1 MALVNP
7 DPKSLES
14 LTRAELIE
22 RARAVGA
29 ARPELLTRVELKDE
43 ILRLATS
50 EESERRQIRGWLG
63 AARDLVA
70 GVIEQGLHMPDA
82 AAFLRKHVPMTPV
95 VTQPPVPT
103 VTLAEI
109 YASQGHVRRAL
120 KMLEEVL
127 GREPDHMAALTL
139 RDRLK
144 SRVEA
149 EEAMA
154 EQAEQVS
161 TREAALEQM
170 AVVVGERDEGGLAEE
185 ATAPCRLV
193 YLRRSADVLFYWEGA
208 PVLTE
213 DQGKLSLRIV
223 EMVPEEAGSRRVE
236 RFVSINSHCGN
247 LAIAPTLEATAL
259 RAALGVLCSEQWA
272 PLAVGVEVKRDVE
285 APRSGFGW
293 LPMDLS
299 LAGDIPGD
307 LVDLRERALR
317 CFES

>member
-1 MALVNP
+1 V
-7 DPKSLES
+7 
-14 LTRAELIE
+14 
-22 RARAVGA
+22 
-29 ARPELLTRVELKDE
+29 
-43 ILRLATS
+43 
-50 EESERRQIRGWLG
+50 
-63 AARDLVA
+63 
-70 GVIEQGLHMPDA
+70 A
-82 AAFLRKHVPMTPV
+82 AAADGQAAEVEAEEAVAEQV
-95 VTQPPVPT
+95 VEQEEPASEQDTEQVAAAADGQA
-103 VTLAEI
+103 AEVEAEEAVAEQVVAEQVVAEQVVAEQVVAEQVVEQEEP
-109 YASQGHVRRAL
+109 ASEQDTEQV
-120 KMLEEVL
+120 
-127 GREPDHMAALTL
+127 AAAAEGQAAE
-139 RDRLK
+139 
-144 SRVEA
+144 VEA

-223 EMVPEEAGSRRVE
+223 EMVPEEAGPRRVE